1 MADSS
6 DGGQLITLAEYD
18 LIHTFPL
25 PVDVTWEMA
34 DTLFMRLNNTFYNWD
49 HGKLEGPNM
58 VDYTEFNT
66 LAKQI
71 EADTEVAKQ
80 VRADSCH
87 LDERNIFKRRSRAYS
102 LSLSVSHIH
111 MHIRTQ
117 ARTHALTHSHST
129 HTFELQYVAAF

>member
-1 MADSS
+1 MQPTMADNS
-6 DGGQLITLAEYD
+6 DGGQLITKAEYD

-34 DTLFMRLNNTFYNWD
+34 DTLLIRLNNTFYNWD
-49 HGKLEGPNM
+49 HGKLEGSNM

-80 VRADSCH
+80 VRSN
-87 LDERNIFKRRSRAYS
+87 RQ
-102 LSLSVSHIH
+102 LSSG
-111 MHIRTQ
+111 
-117 ARTHALTHSHST
+117 
-129 HTFELQYVAAF
+129 

>member
-1 MADSS
+1 MADNS

-87 LDERNIFKRRSRAYS
+87 LNKRNIFKRRSRAYS
-102 LSLSVSHIH
+102 SSLSMSH
-111 MHIRTQ
+111 MHTYTYASTH
-117 ARTHALTHSHST
+117 ARTNTLTHSQST
-129 HTFELQYVAAF
+129 HTIELCDSF

>member
-1 MADSS
+1 MFVCRFQVDGREWWESVVQPTMADNS

-18 LIHTFPL
+18 VIHTFPL

-87 LDERNIFKRRSRAYS
+87 LNKWILIE
-102 LSLSVSHIH
+102 
-111 MHIRTQ
+111 T
-117 ARTHALTHSHST
+117 
-129 HTFELQYVAAF
+129 